1 MPRPTHSGLL
11 TAGSLWTPLHD
22 ETTFEENID
31 NLIVQ
36 ITKELTTSN
45 PDEQDE
51 EVENDPGQDLFS
63 VEDIKGEIE
72 RMRED
77 MAPGDAAA
85 ASKSSSGDTL
95 AAIPSLSPQL
105 PRGVFVSKEMQE
117 LQEQLTT
124 TSCVRVGFVG
134 MGGIVS
140 SRRYAEPQPHADC
153 N

>member
-36 ITKELTTSN
+36 ITKELMTSN

-105 PRGVFVSKEMQE
+105 PRGVRSGRLLSLSGAM
-117 LQEQLTT
+117 LRA
-124 TSCVRVGFVG
+124 CGVGAHWQR
-134 MGGIVS
+134 MRGG
-140 SRRYAEPQPHADC
+140 
-153 N
+153 